1 MTRDEVKKV
10 VSVITCT
17 YPNWKPKVEMSFMID
32 TWTALLS
39 DMEYAVVGDNLKKY
53 IQSDTT
59 GFAPS
64 IGVLRQ
70 GATEYPT
77 ELEAWAIVRKAI
89 KNSGYNA
96 NEEFS
101 KLPDAIKRAVG
112 SPSNLYHWALT
123 DSDTLGTVEQ
133 SHFISVYRSVI
144 TQLKNKEARHE
155 DFIPIAETPFDEEP
169 KRIETEKPT
178 VNQAKIEE
186 MIEAIKNGTYRRK
199 TDDDV

>member
-1 MTRDEVKKV
+1 MTEKEVK
-10 VSVITCT
+10 VIISTIICT
-17 YPNWKPKVEMSFMID
+17 YPNWKPQVSMDFLQK
-32 TWTALLS
+32 TWFRLLE
-39 DMEYAVVGDNLKKY
+39 DMDNKTVSNNLAKY

-64 IGVLRQ
+64 IGTLRQ

-123 DSDTLGTVEQ
+123 DSETLGTVEQ
-133 SHFISVYRSVI
+133 SHFINVYRSVI

-155 DFIPIAETPFDEEP
+155 DFIPIAQTPFDEEP
-169 KRIETEKPT
+169 KRIETEKPA
-178 VNQAKIEE
+178 VNRVKIEE

-199 TDDDV
+199 TEDDV